1 MAEVKI
7 SKDFSEVE
15 KPVSG
20 TPFTRRQWLAVILIL
35 SLGLPLFY
43 LLRVKFQADLT
54 SSVLPMAIVTVPIGY
69 IVLYKKDGLYIDRH
83 IKFFVD
89 TYFIRNTERP
99 YVTQNLYDLLE
110 KERRFAR
117 EVERILF
124 KGKSPEEIQKIRE
137 AGEKSTIK
145 IGKKKIIIP
154 IKGPINYKTKKEL
167 EKAVKKAKF
176 IGDIPKS
183 AQETIPYEIPHE
195 DGIFESA
202 SGYFTQ
208 TIAFE
213 DVTYQLLD
221 NEPKEILFGR
231 WHSLINFFDNKVHFQ
246 FNYANMEMNREE
258 YAKDF
263 IIPLVETDNALL
275 REVCREYSGM
285 QVKQFSK
292 GTNNLKKV
300 RYLTYG
306 IEAADYPT
314 AKRQLSKI
322 TKQLERYFKRLE
334 SKYKVLSGYDRLEL
348 LFKIFHPGTKD
359 KLLWNFDLP
368 IKTGLSS
375 KDFISPSS
383 FCFKPGK
390 DFNATK
396 YFKFGDRIGAV
407 SRLHIDANDMDDRIV
422 WDMLSINSNVW
433 ISIHGDSFTKR
444 ESLKQAKNYVS
455 DVQEMIIS
463 KQKRAVNDGYDMDY
477 LPAELRATYEDS
489 EDLYRDIKRGD
500 EKMINTTIT
509 IVQTAATRKELED
522 NIFELQNILE
532 GFSCK
537 LIRLDN
543 RQEQGFMSSL
553 PLGNNPIEVKRT
565 FVTKDIASL
574 IPFTTK
580 ELYSSKG
587 QYYGMN
593 SLSNNVIMVDKKR
606 LVNPNSLIFGMPGY
620 GKTFFVKREI
630 FDVFLKTSDDILI
643 IDPEGEYEWLVK
655 SLGGQ
660 VIKVG
665 LNSPIY
671 INPME
676 IDLTCNKND
685 EDYEPIAAK
694 CNFIVSLCE
703 QILGKNGE
711 LDKDKIGV
719 IDQACKAIYHRYES
733 NPNPGNMP
741 ILEDLYQELRNMP
754 DEMKKI
760 GMNLSVSLSRY
771 VTGSL
776 SYFNHR
782 SNVNIKHR
790 LVCFDLKEMDANQR
804 DLTMLIIQ
812 EAIWNRVKINRAKGM
827 YTRVNVDEFHLLLK
841 HPNTAAYSVEMW
853 KRFRKWG
860 GIPTGITQ
868 NIKDMFRSQEIQN
881 ILDTTNFIAML
892 NQAGDDA
899 KILAEHLDLSKDEID
914 YIQTGEPGKGL
925 IWVEKNKVP
934 FDDDF
939 PKNTLCYKVMTSKPG
954 EAIRKGNT
962 RIKTTV

>member
-145 IGKKKIIIP
+145 IGKKKITIP
-154 IKGPINYKTKKEL
+154 IKGPIDYKTKKEL

-553 PLGNNPIEVKRT
+553 PLGNNTIEVKRT

-593 SLSNNVIMVDKKR
+593 SLSNNVIMVDKKG
-606 LVNPNSLIFGMPGY
+606 S
-620 GKTFFVKREI
+620 
-630 FDVFLKTSDDILI
+630 
-643 IDPEGEYEWLVK
+643 
-655 SLGGQ
+655 SLG
-660 VIKVG
+660 
-665 LNSPIY
+665 
-671 INPME
+671 
-676 IDLTCNKND
+676 C
-685 EDYEPIAAK
+685 
-694 CNFIVSLCE
+694 
-703 QILGKNGE
+703 
-711 LDKDKIGV
+711 
-719 IDQACKAIYHRYES
+719 
-733 NPNPGNMP
+733 
-741 ILEDLYQELRNMP
+741 
-754 DEMKKI
+754 
-760 GMNLSVSLSRY
+760 
-771 VTGSL
+771 
-776 SYFNHR
+776 
-782 SNVNIKHR
+782 
-790 LVCFDLKEMDANQR
+790 
-804 DLTMLIIQ
+804 
-812 EAIWNRVKINRAKGM
+812 
-827 YTRVNVDEFHLLLK
+827 
-841 HPNTAAYSVEMW
+841 VE
-853 KRFRKWG
+853 
-860 GIPTGITQ
+860 
-868 NIKDMFRSQEIQN
+868 
-881 ILDTTNFIAML
+881 
-892 NQAGDDA
+892 
-899 KILAEHLDLSKDEID
+899 
-914 YIQTGEPGKGL
+914 
-925 IWVEKNKVP
+925 
-934 FDDDF
+934 
-939 PKNTLCYKVMTSKPG
+939 
-954 EAIRKGNT
+954 
-962 RIKTTV
+962 

>member
-553 PLGNNPIEVKRT
+553 PLGNNTIEVKRT

-733 NPNPGNMP
+733 NPNPENMP

-853 KRFRKWG
+853 KR
-860 GIPTGITQ
+860 
-868 NIKDMFRSQEIQN
+868 
-881 ILDTTNFIAML
+881 
-892 NQAGDDA
+892 
-899 KILAEHLDLSKDEID
+899 LAL
-914 YIQTGEPGKGL
+914 QG
-925 IWVEKNKVP
+925 
-934 FDDDF
+934 
-939 PKNTLCYKVMTSKPG
+939 
-954 EAIRKGNT
+954 
-962 RIKTTV
+962 

>member
-110 KERRFAR
+110 KERRFTR

-154 IKGPINYKTKKEL
+154 IKGPIDYKTKKEL

-263 IIPLVETDNALL
+263 IIPPVETDNALL
-275 REVCREYSGM
+275 REVRREYSGM

-292 GTNNLKKV
+292 GTNNLKKM

-553 PLGNNPIEVKRT
+553 PLGNNTIEVKRT

-620 GKTFFVKREI
+620 GKTFFVK
-630 FDVFLKTSDDILI
+630 
-643 IDPEGEYEWLVK
+643 
-655 SLGGQ
+655 
-660 VIKVG
+660 
-665 LNSPIY
+665 
-671 INPME
+671 
-676 IDLTCNKND
+676 
-685 EDYEPIAAK
+685 
-694 CNFIVSLCE
+694 
-703 QILGKNGE
+703 
-711 LDKDKIGV
+711 
-719 IDQACKAIYHRYES
+719 
-733 NPNPGNMP
+733 
-741 ILEDLYQELRNMP
+741 
-754 DEMKKI
+754 
-760 GMNLSVSLSRY
+760 
-771 VTGSL
+771 
-776 SYFNHR
+776 
-782 SNVNIKHR
+782 
-790 LVCFDLKEMDANQR
+790 
-804 DLTMLIIQ
+804 
-812 EAIWNRVKINRAKGM
+812 
-827 YTRVNVDEFHLLLK
+827 
-841 HPNTAAYSVEMW
+841 
-853 KRFRKWG
+853 
-860 GIPTGITQ
+860 
-868 NIKDMFRSQEIQN
+868 
-881 ILDTTNFIAML
+881 
-892 NQAGDDA
+892 
-899 KILAEHLDLSKDEID
+899 
-914 YIQTGEPGKGL
+914 
-925 IWVEKNKVP
+925 
-934 FDDDF
+934 
-939 PKNTLCYKVMTSKPG
+939 
-954 EAIRKGNT
+954 
-962 RIKTTV
+962 